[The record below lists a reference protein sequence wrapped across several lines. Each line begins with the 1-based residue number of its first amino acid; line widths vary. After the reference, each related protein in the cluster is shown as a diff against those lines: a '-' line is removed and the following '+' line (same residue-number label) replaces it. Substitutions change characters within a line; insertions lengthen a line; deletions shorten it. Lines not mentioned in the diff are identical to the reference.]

1 MNENKRSQGKTIPFA
16 RSPRASRRGDGDI
29 GADAKGAAAINED
42 WESIQELIRQQP
54 EIDISKTMR
63 LYSQVSLGRYQVDA
77 SRLAGRMLQ
86 FEKRFQRSP
95 GSADPT

>member
-16 RSPRASRRGDGDI
+16 KSPRASRRGDGGDGDI
-29 GADAKGAAAINED
+29 AAAVKNED
-42 WESIQELIRQQP
+42 WESILEIIRQQP

-77 SRLAGRMLQ
+77 SRLADRMLQ

-95 GSADPT
+95 GSADQT

>member
-16 RSPRASRRGDGDI
+16 RSPRASRRGDGDH
-29 GADAKGAAAINED
+29 GAAANGAATTNED
-42 WESIQELIRQQP
+42 WESILEIIRQQP

-77 SRLAGRMLQ
+77 PRLAGRMLQ
-86 FEKRFQRSP
+86 FEKRFQRSLED
-95 GSADPT
+95 AD